1 VRRWMV
7 LPRPLPADIA
17 IAMVLSL
24 PVIGDAVNEGR
35 RQAALGIVVPVALLQ
50 TLPLAWRRVR
60 PLVVLAVVVAATI
73 GLFALTGR
81 YEWVGLVVALY
92 TVAGHLQRAVAVKAG
107 LATLL
112 ALAVP
117 IALNSDLRAG
127 TITESVLLLALVW
140 VVGAYL
146 GELRSRTRRAERERQ
161 AEARRAVA
169 EEQARIARELH
180 DVIAHN
186 VSVMVVQAAA
196 GEDVFDVRP
205 ERAREALAAIEGA
218 GREALTELRHLLNAE
233 AAAGEGPPLA
243 PQPRLDRL
251 DWLIG
256 QVRAAGLA
264 VDLRIE
270 GKPFP
275 LPSGVDLSAYR
286 IVQEALT
293 NTLKHADASKASVL
307 LRYGLRKIELEVSDD
322 GRNPATPEAGTGGR
336 GIIGMRERA
345 ALYRGSLWAGPAPSG
360 GFLVSARFPVDRSPS

>member
-1 VRRWMV
+1 MV
-7 LPRPLPADIA
+7 IPRPPLGDVALGA
-17 IAMVLSL
+17 LLSL
-24 PVIGDAVNEGR
+24 PVIGDAVNEGDR
-35 RQAALGIVVPVALLQ
+35 KAALTIVVPVALLQ

-60 PLVVLAVVVAATI
+60 ALAVLAVATAATI
-73 GLFALTGR
+73 ALFAATGR
-81 YEWVGLVVALY
+81 YEWVGVVVALY
-92 TVAGHLQRAVAVKAG
+92 TVAGHTERSVAVKAG
-107 LATLL
+107 LATLV

-117 IALNSDLRAG
+117 IALDNHLRPGA
-127 TITESVLLLALVW
+127 TVESMLWLVLVW

-146 GELRSRTRRAERERQ
+146 GELRSRTRRAQRERE

-205 ERAREALAAIEGA
+205 ERARQALAAIEGA
-218 GREALTELRHLLNAE
+218 GREALAELRHLLNANAE
-233 AAAGEGPPLA
+233 GGESLPRA
-243 PQPRLDRL
+243 PQPGLDRL

-264 VDLRIE
+264 VEVRIE
-270 GKPFP
+270 GKAFP

-293 NTLKHADASKASVL
+293 NTLKHAGACKATVL
-307 LRYGLRKIELEVSDD
+307 LRYGVAGVELEVRDNGHGPIGEGS
-322 GRNPATPEAGTGGR
+322 GGR

-345 ALYRGSLWAGPAPSG
+345 ALYGGRFWAGPAPSG
-360 GFLVSARFPVDRSPS
+360 GFIVSARFPLEGAPS